1 MLKYLTFEISGL
13 QLVLNIFFFC
23 SMRYMSCF
31 YFLDNFFIS
40 SFAYVFFSNVIGA
53 LSQLWYISWG
63 DSFSHSAVHG
73 NNQFLISSL
82 SVMKSFLFFC
92 LFLFLFCKLYQCKIY
107 RYKRESYLNH
117 SLRLNLKTFLGLTNP
132 SPVKSWKLT
141 SRSISSCFRFCFVC
155 SHCVSAK
162 NVYNRFC
169 GMTSRDLFKHEMRTY
184 L

>member
-1 MLKYLTFEISGL
+1 MYFFHCNWCVFSTLIHFLGG
-13 QLVLNIFFFC
+13 FFFSLC
-23 SMRYMSCF
+23 SAWQQSIFNKFMVSDEFFFVFCF
-31 YFLDNFFIS
+31 
-40 SFAYVFFSNVIGA
+40 V
-53 LSQLWYISWG
+53 
-63 DSFSHSAVHG
+63 
-73 NNQFLISSL
+73 
-82 SVMKSFLFFC
+82 
-92 LFLFLFCKLYQCKIY
+92 LFLFCKLYQCKIY

-132 SPVKSWKLT
+132 SPVKTWKLT
-141 SRSISSCFRFCFVC
+141 SRSIRSCFRFCFVC